1 MSVKILVLADIHN
14 QEITLRSILQSL
26 EKINE
31 HPDYCVIA
39 GDITNFGTIQDL
51 ENMVNLIV
59 MQIPKTF
66 YVVGNCDPLINNNS
80 LNSDAINVDAKI
92 YEIEFFSIIG
102 FGTHKPILDRK
113 KIKKLH
119 RTNKQV
125 CLLTHTP
132 PFNTAAD
139 IVSLNRHAGSKQIR
153 ECIEKNN
160 NIFLSISGHIHDSPT
175 ISELNGCIIVN
186 PGSVTTGNFAI
197 IEVQTNFKV
206 KGKIYNLHEL

>member
-14 QEITLRSILQSL
+14 QEITLSNILQSL
-26 EKINE
+26 EKISD
-31 HPDYCVIA
+31 HLDYCVIA
-39 GDITNFGTIQDL
+39 GDITNFGTVQDL
-51 ENMVNLIV
+51 ENMLNLIV

-66 YVVGNCDPLINNNS
+66 YVVGNCDPLISKNS
-80 LNSDAINVDAKI
+80 LNSDAINVDAKV
-92 YEIEFFSIIG
+92 YEMEFFSIIG
-102 FGTHKPILDRK
+102 FGTDKPILDKR

-132 PFNTAAD
+132 PFNTSAD
-139 IVSLNRHAGSKQIR
+139 MESLNRHTGSKQIR

-175 ISELNGCIIVN
+175 ISKMNGCTIVN

-197 IEVQTNFKV
+197 IDVQTNFKV
-206 KGKIYNLHEL
+206 KGQIYNLHEL